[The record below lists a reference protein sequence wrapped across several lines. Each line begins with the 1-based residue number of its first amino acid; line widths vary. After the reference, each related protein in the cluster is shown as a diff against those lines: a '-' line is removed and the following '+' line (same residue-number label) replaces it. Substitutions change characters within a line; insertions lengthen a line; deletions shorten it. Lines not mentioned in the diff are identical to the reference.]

1 MRNLD
6 PWGKF
11 QAEHED
17 LHEEG
22 LFGKIVIMAIL
33 ILVGAG
39 IGAFVG
45 ALINPGPRHTRIQR
59 MLEDT
64 KEKIL
69 FRMIIGAI
77 IGGLSAGVFAYKTMR
92 SEKD

>member
-1 MRNLD
+1 MREQD

-22 LFGKIVIMAIL
+22 TFGRIVIMLIL

-39 IGAFVG
+39 IGAFLG
-45 ALINPGPRHTRIQR
+45 ALLNPGPRHTRIQR
-59 MLEDT
+59 MMDT
-64 KEKIL
+64 LGKKL
-69 FRMIIGAI
+69 YSG
-77 IGGLSAGVFAYKTMR
+77 
-92 SEKD
+92 